1 MLASWLDR
9 RFEVSNR
16 NSTLATEV
24 RAGFATFLTMSYIL
38 FVNPQ
43 ILSGAGMPVSDV
55 VVATAVGAAVATFLM
70 AFLANYP
77 FALAPGMGLN
87 AYFTFSVVQ
96 GMGVSYQVALAAVFV
111 EGIIFFLLSVG
122 GIRKIV
128 LNAIPMSLKA
138 AITCG
143 IGLFLTIIGFQ
154 NAGIITASPAT
165 LVTLGDVSQPGVLL
179 AVFGL
184 VVMGVLLARRIT
196 GAILIGI
203 VLVTAAAWAFRI
215 TPLPDG
221 FVALPHLPRETLFA
235 LDFQGLLSGKL
246 ITVVLAFLFV
256 DFLDTAGTL
265 IGVGKVGGFLDE
277 QGNLPRA
284 NGAFAAD
291 AIGTS
296 VGALLGTS
304 TVTSYIE
311 SATGVE
317 EGGRTG
323 VTAIVVAIL
332 FLLALFLTPMFTAV
346 PAAATAPALIV
357 VGALMMSSI
366 RDIEWTQIDEA
377 LPAFLTVAAM
387 PLTYSIA
394 NGIVFGILAYVLI
407 KSLSGRSREVHAVLY
422 ALAAVLVLYYVFV
435 GRL

>member
-1 MLASWLDR
+1 MSSSWLDE
-9 RFEVSNR
+9 RFEISNR
-16 NSTLATEV
+16 NSTLGTEV
-24 RAGFATFLTMSYIL
+24 RAGVATFLTMSYIL

-43 ILSGAGMPVSDV
+43 ILSAAGMPVADV
-55 VVATAVGAAVATFLM
+55 VIATAVGSAVATFVM

-96 GMGVSYQVALAAVFV
+96 GMGVSYQVALAAVFI
-111 EGIIFFLLSVG
+111 EGILFLLLSVG
-122 GIRKIV
+122 GIRTIV

-154 NAGIITASPAT
+154 NAGIITGNPAT
-165 LVTLGDVSQPGVLL
+165 LVTLGDLSQPGVLL
-179 AVFGL
+179 AMAGL
-184 VVMGVLLARRIT
+184 VIIGVLLTRRVT

-203 VLVTAAAWAFRI
+203 VVVTAAAWIFGI
-215 TPLPDG
+215 TPMPSG
-221 FVALPHLPRETLFA
+221 FMALPHLPRETLFA
-235 LDFQGLLSGKL
+235 LDFSGLLTGKL
-246 ITVVLAFLFV
+246 ITVILAFLFV

-265 IGVGKVGGFLDE
+265 IGVGKVGGFLDD

-323 VTAIVVAIL
+323 VTALVVAIL

-357 VGALMMSSI
+357 VGALMMGSI
-366 RDIEWTQIDEA
+366 RDIDWGRIDEA

-407 KSLSGRSREVHAVLY
+407 KPLSGRTREVHGVLY